1 MARIL
6 TTTILALLG
15 SPLAPAAMATD
26 SGAQVFKGQC
36 GICHTGAKGAIG
48 PNLAGVVGRHAGSA
62 PGFAYSPAMKSSGLV
77 WTPAALKLYIANPA
91 KTVKGNRM
99 PYAGL
104 KNPAQLDAVVAYL
117 AMQH

>member
-6 TTTILALLG
+6 TIGLALLAG
-15 SPLAPAAMATD
+15 CALTPAAMAAD
-26 SGAQVFKGQC
+26 SGGQVFKAQC
-36 GICHTGAKGAIG
+36 VICHSGAKGAIG

-62 PGFAYSPAMKSSGLV
+62 PGFGYSPAMKSSGLV
-77 WTPAALKLYIANPA
+77 WTPAALKLYLANPA

-104 KNPAQLDAVVAYL
+104 KNAGQLDAVVAFL
-117 AMQH
+117 ATQR